1 MSIQKL
7 ESKIQETEQLI
18 ELKRSQSEQGNFALS
33 LSIKSLE
40 NHLDDLR
47 LQLMREK
54 QLREK
59 EVIELRL
66 IGGEV
71 NNGTVPLEILANLA
85 KTFSGLISSASAKIK
100 LGQDIS
106 GVIPFEVT
114 QPLNLRFADIGH
126 GSSRLFVTG
135 DSSPDLFGDSLLE
148 SSLHG
153 LFELLNQDL
162 NEGISDQ
169 VHYMGLR
176 STHNLAEFLKVLR
189 KRSIELELSWVAPNA
204 QKHSWYG
211 RWDKIQTL
219 EKLLDGFS
227 ATDPTSVTIEGIIE
241 LISKSGKVDIRTSN
255 DELIKVTY
263 SKKLY
268 GEVRKLRLGDHVR
281 FDCKEVTVFNAST
294 QESRNKY
301 SLSNVLW
308 EKLS

>member
-7 ESKIQETEQLI
+7 ESKINETEQLI
-18 ELKRSQSEQGNFALS
+18 EHKRNQSNSESFALALS
-33 LSIKSLE
+33 LKSLE
-40 NHLDDLR
+40 SHLEDLR
-47 LQLMREK
+47 LQLMHAK
-54 QLREK
+54 QQREK

-71 NNGTVPLEILANLA
+71 NNGTVPLDILANLA

-100 LGQDIS
+100 LGQDVS
-106 GVIPFEVT
+106 GVIPFDVT
-114 QPLNLRFADIGH
+114 QPLNLRFADISH
-126 GSSRLFVTG
+126 GSSRLFITG

-148 SSLHG
+148 NSLQG
-153 LFELLNQDL
+153 LFDLLSQDL

-176 STHNLAEFLKVLR
+176 SIHNLAEFLKVLR
-189 KRSIELELSWVAPNA
+189 KRSIELELSWIAPNEK
-204 QKHSWYG
+204 KHLWYG

-227 ATDPTSVTIEGIIE
+227 ATEPTDAAIEGIIE
-241 LISKSGKVDIRTSN
+241 LISKSGKVDIRTSD

-268 GEVRKLRLGDHVR
+268 SEVRKLRLGDFVR
-281 FDCKEVTVFNAST
+281 LDCKETTVFNAST

-301 SLSNVLW
+301 SLVKVLW
-308 EKLS
+308 EK

>member
-7 ESKIQETEQLI
+7 ESKINETEQLI
-18 ELKRSQSEQGNFALS
+18 EHKRNQSNPESFALALS
-33 LSIKSLE
+33 LKSLE
-40 NHLDDLR
+40 SHLEDLR
-47 LQLMREK
+47 LQLMRAK
-54 QLREK
+54 QQRQK

-71 NNGTVPLEILANLA
+71 NNGTVPLDILANLA

-100 LGQDIS
+100 LGQDVS
-106 GVIPFEVT
+106 GVIPFDVT

-148 SSLHG
+148 NSLQG
-153 LFELLNQDL
+153 LFELLSQDL

-176 STHNLAEFLKVLR
+176 SIHNLAEFLKVLR
-189 KRSIELELSWVAPNA
+189 KRSIELELSWTAPNEK
-204 QKHSWYG
+204 KHFWYG

-227 ATDPTSVTIEGIIE
+227 ATEPKDAAIEGIIE
-241 LISKSGKVDIRTSN
+241 LISKSGKVDVRTSE

-268 GEVRKLRLGDHVR
+268 SEVRKLRLGDFVR
-281 FDCKEVTVFNAST
+281 LDCKETTVFNAST

-301 SLSNVLW
+301 SLVTVLW
-308 EKLS
+308 EK

>member
-7 ESKIQETEQLI
+7 ESKINETEQLI
-18 ELKRSQSEQGNFALS
+18 EHKRNQSNSESFALALS
-33 LSIKSLE
+33 LKSLE
-40 NHLDDLR
+40 SHLEDLR
-47 LQLMREK
+47 LQLMHAK
-54 QLREK
+54 QQREK

-71 NNGTVPLEILANLA
+71 NNGTVPLDILANLA

-100 LGQDIS
+100 LGQDVS
-106 GVIPFEVT
+106 GVIPFDVT
-114 QPLNLRFADIGH
+114 QPLNLRFADISH
-126 GSSRLFVTG
+126 GSSRLFITG

-148 SSLHG
+148 NSLQG
-153 LFELLNQDL
+153 LFDLLSQDL

-176 STHNLAEFLKVLR
+176 SIHNLAEFLKVLR
-189 KRSIELELSWVAPNA
+189 KRSIELELSWTAPNEK
-204 QKHSWYG
+204 KHLWYG

-227 ATDPTSVTIEGIIE
+227 ATEPTDAAIEGIIE
-241 LISKSGKVDIRTSN
+241 LISKSGKVDIRTSD

-268 GEVRKLRLGDHVR
+268 SEVRKLRLGDFVR
-281 FDCKEVTVFNAST
+281 LDCKETTVFNAST

-301 SLSNVLW
+301 SLVKVLW
-308 EKLS
+308 EK

>member
-7 ESKIQETEQLI
+7 ESKINETEQLI
-18 ELKRSQSEQGNFALS
+18 EHKRSQQNQESFALA

-40 NHLDDLR
+40 SHLDDLR
-47 LQLMREK
+47 LQLMHAK

-71 NNGTVPLEILANLA
+71 NNGTVPLDILANLA

-100 LGQDIS
+100 LGQDVS
-106 GVIPFEVT
+106 GVIPFDVT

-148 SSLHG
+148 NSLQG
-153 LFELLNQDL
+153 LFDLLNQDL

-189 KRSIELELSWVAPNA
+189 KRSIELELSWTAPNER
-204 QKHSWYG
+204 KHFWHG

-219 EKLLDGFS
+219 EKLLDGFN
-227 ATDPTSVTIEGIIE
+227 ATDPIDVTVEGIIE
-241 LISKSGKVDIRTSN
+241 LISKSGKVDVRTSD

-268 GEVRKLRLGDHVR
+268 SEVRKLRLGDYVR
-281 FDCKEVTVFNAST
+281 FDCKETTVFNAST
-294 QESRNKY
+294 QESKNKY
-301 SLSNVLW
+301 SLIKVLW
-308 EKLS
+308 EK

>member
-7 ESKIQETEQLI
+7 ESKIKETEQLI
-18 ELKRSQSEQGNFALS
+18 EHKRNQSNLDSFALT

-40 NHLDDLR
+40 SHLEELR
-47 LQLMREK
+47 LQLMHAK
-54 QLREK
+54 QQRDK

-71 NNGTVPLEILANLA
+71 NNGTVPLDILANLA

-100 LGQDIS
+100 LGQDVS

-135 DSSPDLFGDSLLE
+135 DSSPDLFGESLLE
-148 SSLHG
+148 NSLQG
-153 LFELLNQDL
+153 LFDLLSQDL

-176 STHNLAEFLKVLR
+176 SVHNLAEFLKVLR
-189 KRSIELELSWVAPNA
+189 KRSIELELTWTAPNEK
-204 QKHSWYG
+204 KHLWYG

-227 ATDPTSVTIEGIIE
+227 ATEPSDTSIEGVIE
-241 LISKSGKVDIRTSN
+241 LISKSGKVDVRTSD

-268 GEVRKLRLGDHVR
+268 SEVRKLRLGDFVR
-281 FDCKEVTVFNAST
+281 LDCKETTVFNAST
-294 QESRNKY
+294 QESRKKY
-301 SLSNVLW
+301 SLAKVLW
-308 EKLS
+308 EK